1 MKLFGHPESG
11 HAFKVKFFMAVA
23 DIAHEYIEVDIFAP
37 RETRLPEFRDQSR
50 FHEVPL
56 LIDQGKALVQS
67 NVILMHLAGI
77 TGGWG
82 AEDPDRYRRCQEW
95 LLWEAN
101 KIGMC
106 LPQLRAA
113 NRFPDD
119 APNPGAIQWLS
130 ARYAHDIAIIN
141 QELQGG
147 QGFIVGDSATIAD
160 FSLCGY
166 LFFADEAG
174 VSVPANVQ
182 DWLDRLAALPG
193 WRHPYVLMKG

>member
-11 HAFKVKFFMAVA
+11 HAFKVKFFMEAA
-23 DIAHEYIEVDIFAP
+23 EIAHEYVEIDIFAP
-37 RETRLPEFRDQSR
+37 RETRLPEFKEHAR

-56 LIDQGKALVQS
+56 LLDQGKALAQS

-77 TGGWG
+77 TGKWG
-82 AEDPDRYRRCQEW
+82 AEDSDRYKRCQEW

-106 LPQLRAA
+106 LPQLRGAK
-113 NRFPDD
+113 RFPAD
-119 APNPGAIQWLS
+119 APNQGAIEWLS
-130 ARYAHDIAIIN
+130 ERYDHDIGVLDKEF
-141 QELQGG
+141 QDGR
-147 QGFIVGDSATIAD
+147 GFITGDTVTIAD

-174 VSVPANVQ
+174 VDVPVNVQ
-182 DWLDRLAALPG
+182 NWLGRLAALPG
-193 WRHPYVLMKG
+193 WKHPYTLLKG